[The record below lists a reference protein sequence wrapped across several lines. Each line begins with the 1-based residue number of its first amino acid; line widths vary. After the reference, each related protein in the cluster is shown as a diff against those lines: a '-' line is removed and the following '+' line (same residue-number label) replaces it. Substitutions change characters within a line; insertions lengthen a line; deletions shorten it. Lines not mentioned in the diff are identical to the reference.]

1 MRKIKRDDTVLMLA
15 GKDRGKTGVV
25 RQVIGGGDLVKVK
38 GHRPKVT
45 EDKVF
50 VTGLNMVKRH
60 KKQQQGAAQ
69 AGIIEKEMPMP
80 LVARDADLQE
90 LQQAD
95 ARRLHHARRRQAPR
109 LPQLRPGHRLMA
121 AYHHD

>member
-1 MRKIKRDDTVLMLA
+1 MRKIKRDDTVLVLV

-25 RQVIGGGDLVKVK
+25 RQIIGGGDLVKRK
-38 GHRPKVT
+38 GTRPKIK

-60 KKQQQGAAQ
+60 KRAQQGTAQ

-80 LVARDADLQE
+80 LAKVMLICKSCNKPARVGFAVRGD
-90 LQQAD
+90 
-95 ARRLHHARRRQAPR
+95 
-109 LPQLRPGHRLMA
+109 GKHRICRSCGQ
-121 AYHHD
+121 DID